1 MLSKEFVTKV
11 KELCDEYGYY
21 STAWAAL
28 MLMGREADNTPV
40 VPVPLT
46 WVKNKRQSVVLERAE
61 NMEAQIRTPVTM
73 ESEMT
78 ARVTMEEADGV
89 LPVKL
94 IYEDSDLPDYAT
106 AGAACLDLL
115 AHSKTGHETEENGG
129 CIEIPPF
136 STVTVNTGIAVAI
149 PEGHAGLVF
158 ARSGIAQRD
167 GIRPAN
173 CVGVIDSDYRG
184 QVMLALHNDSKVPQ
198 RIRQGSRVAQMMV
211 VKVERL
217 VPMAVDELP
226 ETFRGAGG
234 FGSTGEDAL

>member
-1 MLSKEFVTKV
+1 MLSKEFVSKV

-28 MLMGREADNTPV
+28 TLMGRGANNTPV

-46 WVKNKRQSVVLERAE
+46 WVKNKRQGVVLERAE
-61 NMEAQIRTPVTM
+61 KMEAQVKAPVTLM
-73 ESEMT
+73 EAEIEIK
-78 ARVTMEEADGV
+78 EEADEV
-89 LPVKL
+89 LPVKH
-94 IYEDSDLPDYAT
+94 IYEDSDTPEYAT
-106 AGAACLDLL
+106 AGAACLDLM

-167 GIRPAN
+167 MIRPAN

-184 QVMLALHNDSKVPQ
+184 QVMLALHNDSNVPQ
-198 RIRQGSRVAQMMV
+198 RIRQGSRVAQMMI

-217 VPMAVDELP
+217 IPQAVDELP
-226 ETFRGAGG
+226 ETVRGAGG
-234 FGSTGEDAL
+234 FGSTGEDAP